1 LRISVFGSTG
11 SIGLQALEVAK
22 ALGYGVHV
30 LAAGRSV
37 EKLLGQIAE
46 FKPRYATMGDQASSL
61 RLKGLVAAEG
71 IRTEVL
77 THDDS
82 IEELA
87 GSDGAERVINAVV
100 GSAGLR
106 VSLAAL
112 KAGKDLA
119 LANKESMVAAGQLMV
134 NAAKANGASI
144 LPVDSEHSAIWQC
157 LWSSR
162 GAAVDQIILTASGG
176 PFRGRKGLSG
186 ITPQDALKHPTWN
199 MGAKITIDSAT
210 LINKALEVI
219 EARWLFDVHQDR
231 IRVVVH
237 PQSVVHSAV
246 MFSDGSMMAQMGMP
260 DMKLPIMAAMA
271 YPGRSPE
278 KVPGFKYLD
287 LPAIGTLTFEEPD
300 PMVFPG
306 VRLGHKAL
314 DIGGLAPCA
323 MSAANESAVS
333 CFLEGRIAFSKI
345 SELAEEAM
353 ETAPK
358 TEHPTL
364 EDVLQTDSW
373 ARRLVESRCAPCR
386 S

>member
-1 LRISVFGSTG
+1 MRISVFGSTG

-119 LANKESMVAAGQLMV
+119 LRTES
-134 NAAKANGASI
+134 
-144 LPVDSEHSAIWQC
+144 WQP
-157 LWSSR
+157 S
-162 GAAVDQIILTASGG
+162 
-176 PFRGRKGLSG
+176 
-186 ITPQDALKHPTWN
+186 
-199 MGAKITIDSAT
+199 
-210 LINKALEVI
+210 
-219 EARWLFDVHQDR
+219 
-231 IRVVVH
+231 
-237 PQSVVHSAV
+237 
-246 MFSDGSMMAQMGMP
+246 
-260 DMKLPIMAAMA
+260 
-271 YPGRSPE
+271 
-278 KVPGFKYLD
+278 
-287 LPAIGTLTFEEPD
+287 
-300 PMVFPG
+300 
-306 VRLGHKAL
+306 
-314 DIGGLAPCA
+314 
-323 MSAANESAVS
+323 
-333 CFLEGRIAFSKI
+333 
-345 SELAEEAM
+345 
-353 ETAPK
+353 
-358 TEHPTL
+358 
-364 EDVLQTDSW
+364 
-373 ARRLVESRCAPCR
+373 
-386 S
+386 